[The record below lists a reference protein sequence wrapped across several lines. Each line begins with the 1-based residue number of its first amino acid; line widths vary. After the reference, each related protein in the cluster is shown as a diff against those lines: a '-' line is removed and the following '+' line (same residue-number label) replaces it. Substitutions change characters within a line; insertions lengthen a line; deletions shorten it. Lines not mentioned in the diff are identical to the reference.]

1 MTIEIQAQQRAD
13 QGSSASRRLRRAGV
27 VPGVVYGAGKAA
39 VAISFDH
46 NTLYYALQKE
56 GFHSSILNLVID
68 GATEQVFVR
77 DVQMHAFKPQVQHID
92 FQRVDANTVI
102 EAKVP
107 FKFINGEISP
117 AVKMNGKIIGH
128 LLNAAVVRCLPANLP
143 AFVEV
148 DLSAL
153 QSGQSVHLSDL
164 PVAEG
169 VELVEL
175 ARGHDLAVAQAS

>member
-1 MTIEIQAQQRAD
+1 MTIEMQAQQRAD
-13 QGSSASRRLRRAGV
+13 QGSCASRRLRRAGV

-46 NTLYYALQKE
+46 NTLYYSLQKE
-56 GFHSSILNLVID
+56 GFHSRILSLVID
-68 GATEQVFVR
+68 GVAEQVFVR

-107 FKFINGEISP
+107 FKFVNGEISP

-143 AFVEV
+143 AAIEV
-148 DLSAL
+148 DLSTLVA
-153 QSGQSVHLSDL
+153 GESVHLSSIKL
-164 PVAEG
+164 PEG
-169 VELVEL
+169 VEFASLRSGKDLSV
-175 ARGHDLAVAQAS
+175 ARA

>member
-46 NTLYYALQKE
+46 NTLYYSLQKE
-56 GFHSSILNLVID
+56 GFHSSILSLVID
-68 GATEQVFVR
+68 GVAEQVFVR

-143 AFVEV
+143 AAIEV
-148 DLSAL
+148 DLSTLVA
-153 QSGQSVHLSDL
+153 GESVHLSSIKL
-164 PVAEG
+164 PEG
-169 VELVEL
+169 VEFASLRSGKDLSV
-175 ARGHDLAVAQAS
+175 ARA